1 MLGRPALVI
10 AERADGV
17 LTIEHRPQLAGLP
30 FLYVVHTISQH
41 ARRSL
46 PPLANFPILP
56 GGRGLTEQEKTE
68 GGTRRPRHVTQRGQ
82 CEVLGGLAQLP
93 RTPLWRSSVEP
104 QSGGPTPGGA

>member
-1 MLGRPALVI
+1 MLGRLALVI

-46 PPLANFPILP
+46 PPLAIFPILP
-56 GGRGLTEQEKTE
+56 GERGLRLVRASAWGYAYFGKKSSANFALTEF
-68 GGTRRPRHVTQRGQ
+68 
-82 CEVLGGLAQLP
+82 
-93 RTPLWRSSVEP
+93 
-104 QSGGPTPGGA
+104 

>member
-1 MLGRPALVI
+1 MLGRLALVI

-46 PPLANFPILP
+46 PPLAIFPILH
-56 GGRGLTEQEKTE
+56 GGRGL
-68 GGTRRPRHVTQRGQ
+68 R
-82 CEVLGGLAQLP
+82 LGDLSMQKKSWSELFEDVIIQLDSAAGEAREAGAEELALI
-93 RTPLWRSSVEP
+93 LHLLF
-104 QSGGPTPGGA
+104 

>member
-1 MLGRPALVI
+1 MLGRLALVI

-56 GGRGLTEQEKTE
+56 GGRGLSGSGLYT
-68 GGTRRPRHVTQRGQ
+68 
-82 CEVLGGLAQLP
+82 VLGRAVFARSPANLARPARCPVVRCAESPVVRL
-93 RTPLWRSSVEP
+93 
-104 QSGGPTPGGA
+104 